1 MEYPTGNSKQ
11 FPERI
16 WALIQTAWFR
26 DPVCNLQTV
35 ALGNIAYFS
44 FPTLPCVRASPLP
57 WPSLQD
63 THRTLLRC
71 YIQVSLSL
79 ITLQAGTTCVLLSL
93 CFQRL
98 ES

>member
-44 FPTLPCVRASPLP
+44 FPTLR
-57 WPSLQD
+57 
-63 THRTLLRC
+63 
-71 YIQVSLSL
+71 
-79 ITLQAGTTCVLLSL
+79 CVLLPCPGLPFRTLTALYCVVTFRFPSPL
-93 CFQRL
+93 
-98 ES
+98 